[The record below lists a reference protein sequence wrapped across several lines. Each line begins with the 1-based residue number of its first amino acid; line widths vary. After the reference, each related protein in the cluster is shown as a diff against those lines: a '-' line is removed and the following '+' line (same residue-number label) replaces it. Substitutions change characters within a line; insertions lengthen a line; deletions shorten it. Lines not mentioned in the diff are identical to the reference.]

1 MSNKVAWMG
10 WITLLGFPLLG
21 YLITYG
27 FDHTKVWEFLSL
39 ESFTLIPIGYG
50 LMFGYVYGFLSILL
64 TQAPYFNE
72 LNGRMERFL
81 GSLKLTFIQGLFLS
95 LCAGFGEELFF
106 RGALQPYLGVWITS
120 ILFVAIH
127 GYLNPMNWRKSLYGL
142 IVLPFIVLL
151 SLGFEF
157 FGLGFAISVHTSYD
171 AVLFTYL
178 IQSPRENP

>member
-27 FDHTKVWEFLSL
+27 FDHTKVWEFLRL

-81 GSLKLTFIQGLFLS
+81 GSLKLTFFQGLFLS

-106 RGALQPYLGVWITS
+106 RGAVQPYLGVWITS

-142 IVLPFIVLL
+142 IVLPFIILL
-151 SLGFEF
+151 SFGFEF
-157 FGLGFAISVHTSYD
+157 FGLGFAISAHTSYD